1 MSTGIMV
8 SETDRL
14 KARLKTMWM
23 AGDYD
28 RFSRYME
35 SGAREFYERLGL
47 APGCRVLDVGCGSG
61 QVALIA
67 AKDGL
72 GVTGVDIA
80 SNLIARARARAQ
92 AEGLEVRFEQGDAE
106 SLSFEDGSFD
116 AVVSLIGAM
125 FAPRPEV
132 VAGELLRVCVPGAPS
147 RWAIGRRKGSSGRC
161 SRRFRSSLHH
171 PECPHRCCG
180 AKKPWSRSGSAL
192 DSPTCPSRGACIPSA
207 IRFLRRRWWKSFVA
221 TMARPTRRS
230 PLWMRKVESAC
241 AKNSKRCGRCITGP
255 TANAL
260 RCLPNIWRW
269 SAFEFEVSGESGA
282 MEPEVVESVLAA
294 EALPD
299 GRGIIHGT
307 HAATGF

>member
-132 VAGELLRVCVPGAPS
+132 VAGELLRVCVPGGTIAMGNWTPQGFVGQMFKTISKFIAPS
-147 RWAIGRRKGSSGRC
+147 GMPSPLLWGEEAVVQERLGPGLSDL
-161 SRRFRSSLHH
+161 SL
-171 PECPHRCCG
+171 
-180 AKKPWSRSGSAL
+180 
-192 DSPTCPSRGACIPSA
+192 
-207 IRFLRRRWWKSFVA
+207 
-221 TMARPTRRS
+221 TRRLYPFSYPFS
-230 PLWMRKVESAC
+230 PA
-241 AKNSKRCGRCITGP
+241 
-255 TANAL
+255 
-260 RCLPNIWRW
+260 
-269 SAFEFEVSGESGA
+269 
-282 MEPEVVESVLAA
+282 EVVEIFRRYYGPANQAFASLDAEGRERLREEL
-294 EALPD
+294 EALWTLHNRAD
-299 GRGIIHGT
+299 SECTTVFAEYLEVVGIRV
-307 HAATGF
+307 